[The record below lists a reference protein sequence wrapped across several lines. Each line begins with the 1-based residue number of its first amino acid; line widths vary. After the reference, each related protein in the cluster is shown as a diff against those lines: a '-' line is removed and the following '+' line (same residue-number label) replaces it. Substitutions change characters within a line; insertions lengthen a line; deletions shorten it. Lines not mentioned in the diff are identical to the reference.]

1 MENETAEVVVEET
14 AGSVLNKGLII
25 GGVVL
30 GGLAAFT
37 LVPKVVRK
45 LRSKRS
51 ESDTPMSD
59 DSETQEEG

>member
-51 ESDTPMSD
+51 KIEAPMSE